1 LPPHF
6 VAGMLNAEPQCRRI
20 MFDSD
25 HRNKTARRFCAAG
38 RCVFLGEHDMSNR
51 RMALYALPRTPGDAP
66 KLREAQL
73 PGQ

>member
-1 LPPHF
+1 
-6 VAGMLNAEPQCRRI
+6 
-20 MFDSD
+20 
-25 HRNKTARRFCAAG
+25 
-38 RCVFLGEHDMSNR
+38 MSNR